1 MGKLTRLSTE
11 DRENL
16 AAYLDGELDENST
29 RRIESVLTSSEVAR
43 NEVDVLAQTYDMLDL
58 LPRPRAPGD
67 FTEKTLATAKLTTYR
82 KPLIQQQWYRSARKG
97 AIIAG
102 WGLALLTAGAIGYS
116 LTFRLIP
123 RQDDFLLQQ
132 LPLIQKLDVYVETGD
147 IEFVKELS
155 TQKQLLK
162 ELQGSPVNDPK

>member
-58 LPRPRAPGD
+58 LPRPRAAGD
-67 FTEKTLATAKLTTYR
+67 FTEKTLATAKLTEYR
-82 KPLIQQQWYRSARKG
+82 KPLTQHQWFRSARKG
-97 AIIAG
+97 AIFAG
-102 WGLALLTAGAIGYS
+102 WGLALLTAGVVGYS
-116 LTFRLIP
+116 LAFRWIP

-132 LPLIQKLDVYVETGD
+132 LPLIQKLDVYVETGN

-155 TQKQLLK
+155 AQKQLLK